1 LNRQRTYHF
10 LGLLALLVVSGLVC
24 IRFYADIFREPG
36 AYLFGAEGDGLKN
49 YFTVAYQAVHGNGW
63 DFKGMLYPF
72 GDHLLFADGQPLV
85 TWILQQANI
94 TVENGH
100 HIIAAMNLLMIGS
113 LMLCAALLYL
123 ILRRCMV
130 GPWFAV
136 PFAVVIAFLSPQ
148 LARFAGHYA
157 LSYAFFIPLIWYLL
171 IRMEAS
177 RPWLWTLLLALS
189 VLAFTFI
196 QPYYLLIAVA
206 FLGSILLWDG
216 VLFVFRKKK
225 PVAFL
230 PKLVALLFP
239 FVAFTAYMAIADPY
253 TDRPAAPYGLFG
265 YVASIQSVFVPVMEP
280 FRSLFTSYFFRLF
293 VPAHWEGYAFVGLV
307 PTFLG
312 VCALALFA
320 YKRKWRNA
328 MNPVLPNAL
337 RSVWIPAFIVLL
349 FSMAVFHHL
358 GLHWLG
364 EHFSAIRQFRSLG
377 RMAWVFYYVFAVW
390 AVVYLYRMYRFLAS
404 RSNGQLKPL
413 AISLVFLSLGWWTLD
428 TIVNIKA
435 VKEQMIANRN
445 GKEFFG
451 PTFRNDLLSNGIDP
465 ANFQAIL
472 PLPFELIGSE
482 KVELS
487 PFSKATPIAM
497 QAAFSTGIPMMNGV
511 MSRTSLSVT
520 EQLAQL
526 VASPLMPH
534 AILDK
539 LASDRDLLLIVVD
552 EGQLTAGERFLMDH
566 ANLLISRGTYRLFR
580 LNVAYLK
587 QAYQTARNKAVSDSL
602 AVETPFL
609 HTAETFIA
617 KDEML
622 LDTLISDGSY
632 EFSFWI
638 RIDPKSTSL
647 PILEWTEGRAQL
659 YSKRCAAN
667 ADLANGWLRI
677 AQPFE
682 VTGDR
687 PFRFWFRQSGET
699 ICRTLLRPLIQNV
712 RNSSNGQRYYNNI
725 PLNEP

>member
-1 LNRQRTYHF
+1 
-10 LGLLALLVVSGLVC
+10 
-24 IRFYADIFREPG
+24 
-36 AYLFGAEGDGLKN
+36 
-49 YFTVAYQAVHGNGW
+49 
-63 DFKGMLYPF
+63 
-72 GDHLLFADGQPLV
+72 
-85 TWILQQANI
+85 
-94 TVENGH
+94 
-100 HIIAAMNLLMIGS
+100 
-113 LMLCAALLYL
+113 
-123 ILRRCMV
+123 MV
-130 GPWFAV
+130 GPWFAG

-171 IRMEAS
+171 IRLEAS
-177 RPWLWTLLLALS
+177 RPWLWTLILALS

-216 VLFVFRKKK
+216 LLFVFRKKK

-239 FVAFTAYMAIADPY
+239 FVVFTAYMAIADPY

-320 YKRKWRNA
+320 YKRKWRSA

-337 RSVWIPAFIVLL
+337 QSVWIPAFIVLL

-358 GLHWLG
+358 GLNWLG

-451 PTFRNDLLSNGIDP
+451 PNFRDDLLSKGIDP
-465 ANFQAIL
+465 ADFQAII

-526 VASPLMPH
+526 VADPLMPRT
-534 AILDK
+534 ALSKFPDN
-539 LASDRDLLLIVVD
+539 RDLLLIVSKG
-552 EGQLTAGERFLMDH
+552 ELSEGERFLKENAAPLFSESDYS
-566 ANLLISRGTYRLFR
+566 LYRLNLDTLR
-580 LNVAYLK
+580 
-587 QAYQTARNKAVSDSL
+587 TALHTAQLADMNDSL
-602 AVETPFL
+602 AVQLAFIHSEAIEVENGET
-609 HTAETFIA
+609 
-617 KDEML
+617 L
-622 LDTLISDGSY
+622 LDTNLVAGNY
-632 EFSFWI
+632 EFSFWVNV
-638 RIDPKSTSL
+638 DAKTTSL
-647 PILEWTEGRAQL
+647 PVLEWTEGADQL
-659 YSKRCAAN
+659 YSKRCGTG
-667 ADLANGWLRI
+667 ADMHGGQLMVS
-677 AQPFE
+677 QPF
-682 VTGDR
+682 VAVAGR
-687 PFRFWFRQSGET
+687 QVQFRFRESGGT
-699 ICRTLLRPLIQNV
+699 ICRTLLRPAAQNAL
-712 RNSSNGQRYYNNI
+712 NTSNGQRFYNNI